1 MTAGA
6 SEEETIIY
14 INYPALQKGE
24 KYIVESKYN
33 YLPFKKLPEWW
44 KALLWA
50 NSEDKKIQTIKLKS

>member
-24 KYIVESKYN
+24 KYIVEFKYN
-33 YLPFKKLPEWW
+33 YLLFKKLPEW
-44 KALLWA
+44 
-50 NSEDKKIQTIKLKS
+50 